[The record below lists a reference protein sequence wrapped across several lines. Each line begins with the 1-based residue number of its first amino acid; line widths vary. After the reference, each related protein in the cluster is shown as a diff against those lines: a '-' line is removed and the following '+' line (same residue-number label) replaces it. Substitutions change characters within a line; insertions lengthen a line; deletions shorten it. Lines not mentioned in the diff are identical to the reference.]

1 MGIYRTYYN
10 WEWEDEGRWIRY
22 PITFI
27 EKDGSKDKTRYPDSK
42 ISVEKL
48 KSGYYAFGAN
58 QVFIFQALIEVLQHL
73 EAEYGLDID
82 KKTKAN
88 KQVERTS

>member
-1 MGIYRTYYN
+1 M
-10 WEWEDEGRWIRY
+10 WELVDEGRWYRY

-27 EKDGSKDKTRYPDSK
+27 EKDGSKHKTWYPDSK
-42 ISVEKL
+42 VSVEKL

-58 QVFIFQALIEVLQHL
+58 HLFIFKALNEMLQLL
-73 EAEYGLDID
+73 EDEYGLDID

-88 KQVERTS
+88 KQVERTC